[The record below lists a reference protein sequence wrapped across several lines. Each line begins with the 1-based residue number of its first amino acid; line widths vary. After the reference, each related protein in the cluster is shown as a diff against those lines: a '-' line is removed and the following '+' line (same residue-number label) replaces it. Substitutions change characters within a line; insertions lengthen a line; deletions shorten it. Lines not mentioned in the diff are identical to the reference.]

1 MENVLNEMKNMEKIS
16 IIVPCYN
23 VEKYIKQCLDSVV
36 NQTYNNLEIICV
48 NDGSTDNTL
57 DIIKK
62 YALKDD
68 RIVIIDQ
75 NNTGL
80 SGARNSG
87 IKCSTGDYIV
97 FVDSDDFIELNTCE
111 KAITEALKDDYD
123 LIIWNYT
130 KEFSNSSVD
139 KLIFD
144 DKEIVFNE
152 KSCKAILRRR
162 IFGLIGKELSKPE
175 DADSLVTA
183 WGKMYK
189 SKIIKEKQ
197 VYFIDTKIIG
207 TEDAYF
213 NALVF
218 KHIKKALYIPN
229 CLNHYRKDNISSL
242 TTIYKSD
249 LSKKWSTLYK
259 YLEDLIETECL
270 DSDFKCALNNR
281 IALSIIG
288 LGLNE
293 LTNPKGAFY
302 QIKNIREFLKSKQYR
317 NAYKTLE
324 LKYFPIHWKLFFF
337 FAKYNLSIAVYI
349 ILKAINFLKGKV
361 K

>member
-1 MENVLNEMKNMEKIS
+1 MENVLNEMEDMKKIS

-23 VEKYIKQCLDSVV
+23 VEKYLIQCLNSIV
-36 NQTYNNLEIICV
+36 NQTYKNLEIICV

-57 DIIKK
+57 EILKE

-75 NNTGL
+75 NNAGL

-97 FVDSDDFIELNTCE
+97 FVDSDDFIELNTFE
-111 KAITEALKDDYD
+111 KAIIEALKDNYD

-152 KSCKAILRRR
+152 ESCKGILRRR

-175 DADSLVTA
+175 NADSLVTA

-189 SKIIKEKQ
+189 SEIIKGNQ
-197 VYFIDTKIIG
+197 INFIDTKIIG

-218 KHIKKALYIPN
+218 KYIKKALYIPL
-229 CLNHYRKDNISSL
+229 CLNHYRKDNESSL
-242 TTIYKSD
+242 TTIYKAD
-249 LSKKWSTLYK
+249 LSKKWSTLYA
-259 YLEDLIETECL
+259 YLEDIIVTECL
-270 DSDFKCALNNR
+270 DLDFKHALNNR

-293 LTNPKGAFY
+293 LANPKGAFA
-302 QIKNIREFLKSKQYR
+302 QIKNIGSFLKSNQYR

-324 LKYFPIHWKLFFF
+324 LKYFPIHWKFFF
-337 FAKYNLSIAVYI
+337 FFVKCNSPIAVYM
-349 ILKAINFLKGKV
+349 ILKAINFLKGKL